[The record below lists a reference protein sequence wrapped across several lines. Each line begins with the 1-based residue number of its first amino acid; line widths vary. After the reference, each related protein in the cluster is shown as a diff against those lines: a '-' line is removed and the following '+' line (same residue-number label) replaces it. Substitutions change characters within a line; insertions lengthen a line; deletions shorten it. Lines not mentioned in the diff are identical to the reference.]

1 MSACVHGPCLSLSSA
16 PRSPTDPC
24 YHLLPGFFSYVRNL
38 GLGEKTMEKS
48 GKGHWLTILMFLRTR
63 MSEFL
68 GCSILVLPGLR
79 QLPVNSAFDDPVSES
94 LVTSGTS

>member
-1 MSACVHGPCLSLSSA
+1 
-16 PRSPTDPC
+16 
-24 YHLLPGFFSYVRNL
+24 
-38 GLGEKTMEKS
+38 
-48 GKGHWLTILMFLRTR
+48 